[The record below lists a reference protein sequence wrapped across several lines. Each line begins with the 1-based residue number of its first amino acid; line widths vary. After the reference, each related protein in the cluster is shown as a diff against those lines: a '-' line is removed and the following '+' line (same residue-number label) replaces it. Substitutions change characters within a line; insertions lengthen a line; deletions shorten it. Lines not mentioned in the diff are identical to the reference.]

1 MEANWKPRQHRSTKT
16 NIPRIVWQYLLE
28 TIWAMA
34 AVASVS
40 SLGS

>member
-1 MEANWKPRQHRSTKT
+1 MEANWKTKQHRSTKT
-16 NIPRIVWQYLLE
+16 SIPRKFWQYILE

-34 AVASVS
+34 AGASVS

>member
-1 MEANWKPRQHRSTKT
+1 MDAERNTRQHRSTKT
-16 NIPRIVWQYLLE
+16 NIPRKFWQYLLE

-34 AVASVS
+34 ARASVS